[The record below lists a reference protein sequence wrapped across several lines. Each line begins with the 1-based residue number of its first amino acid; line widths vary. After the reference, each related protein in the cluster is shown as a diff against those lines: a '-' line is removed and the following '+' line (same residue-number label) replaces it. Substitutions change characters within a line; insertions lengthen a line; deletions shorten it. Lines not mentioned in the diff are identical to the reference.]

1 MSTRGIISLQK
12 GNRVRYCFVANDTD
26 QLYRNI
32 MEMKFEEIEATFNGM
47 CVLDSL
53 KRTKKPQLIC
63 RLVRLQS
70 DREFKD
76 WIGYTI
82 ADYLREKLDKK
93 ELEMYQHRTETVNGH
108 KFTGQDLYAH
118 VRVRSL
124 LAGQPTA
131 NIPVVI
137 QVSKVD
143 FRECGSFEID
153 RTVGTQ
159 GDAINRHIPFVN
171 CENVCHYNLDTGIVN
186 HWHRGK
192 LTFTAKK
199 VGAQR
204 RGFSI
209 WPKLKGFKLTTTE
222 LKNLVKKYVV

>member
-12 GNRVRYCFVANDTD
+12 GNRVRFCFVANDTD
-26 QLYRNI
+26 QLYKNI
-32 MEMKFEEIEATFNGM
+32 MEMKFEEIEATYNGM

-82 ADYLREKLDKK
+82 AYYLREKLDKYA
-93 ELEMYQHRTETVNGH
+93 LEMYQQRTETVNGH
-108 KFTGQDLYAH
+108 KFTGQELYAH
-118 VRVRSL
+118 VHVRSL
-124 LAGQPTA
+124 LAGQTTA
-131 NIPVVI
+131 NIPVVF
-137 QVSKVD
+137 QVGKVD

-153 RTVGTQ
+153 HTVITQ

-171 CENVCHYNLDTGIVN
+171 CENVCYYNLDTHELRQWNG
-186 HWHRGK
+186 GD
-192 LTFTAKK
+192 LTVEMLKK
-199 VGAQR
+199 CVR
-204 RGFSI
+204 RRSPSPF
-209 WPKLKGFKLTTTE
+209 PKIRGFKLTQAE
-222 LKNLVKKYVV
+222 IKNLCKKFIE

>member
-12 GNRVRYCFVANDTD
+12 GNRVRFCYVANDTD
-26 QLYRNI
+26 QLYKSI

-70 DREFKD
+70 DREFKE

-82 ADYLREKLDKK
+82 ADYLREKLTKK
-93 ELEMYQHRTETVNGH
+93 ELKMYQQRTENG
-108 KFTGQDLYAH
+108 FIGQELYAYL
-118 VRVRSL
+118 RTRCI

-131 NIPVVI
+131 NIPVVL
-137 QVSKVD
+137 QVSEVD
-143 FRECGSFEID
+143 FRECGSFEIGH
-153 RTVGTQ
+153 TVGTER
-159 GDAINRHIPFVN
+159 DAINRHIPFVN
-171 CENVCHYNLDTGIVN
+171 CENVCHYNLDTGIVH
-186 HWHRGK
+186 HWHKGK

-199 VGAQR
+199 LGAQR
-204 RGFSI
+204 RGRSI
-209 WPKLKGFKLTTTE
+209 WPKLRGFKLTSTE
-222 LKNLVKKYVV
+222 IKNFVKKYVV